1 MDNKEYLD
9 LSVHEIKNI
18 LSAISGY
25 SEFISNKM
33 VNGDKVL
40 EFAEK
45 IRGLSDVLAGYAD
58 KKYMYDLLHNHL
70 YKAEM
75 EFVSVYEQLEGVR
88 EKMAEREQRP
98 LEFLISCEP
107 DIKIYAD
114 RLLMEE
120 LFDVLMENAVRYS
133 PDGETAEIS
142 VKRQENKTS
151 VSIKNASE
159 EITGEEIARLT
170 EPYYRIDKAA
180 SRKMGG
186 QGFGLAIAS
195 EIMKLHDG
203 EIIIVYENGYTTVE
217 LHFHSDEKERKKES
231 ICTERL

>member
-33 VNGDKVL
+33 VDGDKVF

-45 IRGLSDVLAGYAD
+45 IRGLSDILAGYAD
-58 KKYMYDLLHNHL
+58 KKYMYELLHNHL
-70 YKAEM
+70 HQIKPEM
-75 EFVSVYEQLEGVR
+75 LLIDEELKYAKERLE
-88 EKMAEREQRP
+88 ESEQRT
-98 LEFLISCEP
+98 LHFQISCGF
-107 DIKIYAD
+107 DVGIYAD
-114 RLLMEE
+114 KMLIQQ
-120 LFDVLMENAVRYS
+120 LFDVIMENVLMYS
-133 PDGETAEIS
+133 LEEGTAEITAE
-142 VKRQENKTS
+142 KRKNETV
-151 VSIKNASE
+151 VSIRNRSE
-159 EITGEEIARLT
+159 EIMEEELEKLT

-186 QGFGLAIAS
+186 QGFGLAIAY

-203 EIIIVYENGYTTVE
+203 KIHIMYEKGYTTVT
-217 LHFHSDEKERKKES
+217 LHFKNER
-231 ICTERL
+231 RN